1 VSERGE
7 EAGRQKLDWMDK
19 NFVERHGL
27 PDELA
32 TEGKVQKGSKKPYVN
47 AARVRGKIS
56 YLIWGGLFLSGG
68 QKSASPLIEKI
79 RNVGI
84 SWRVVSEMLIER
96 TDLRNIAIIAH
107 VDHGKTTLVDG
118 LLKQA
123 RVFRENQKVD
133 VRVMDSNELERE
145 RGITILAKNTAI
157 EIWDEISDQMVKIN
171 IVDTPGH
178 ADFGGE
184 VERVM
189 NMVDGVLLLVDAAEG
204 PMPQTRFV
212 LKKALEMGH
221 RAIVVINKVDR
232 KNADPERVLNQT
244 FDLFIELGASDEQA
258 EFPVIYTN
266 AVTAQAGISPVL
278 ESDLQTLFQAI
289 LRHIPCP
296 RVDPDA
302 PLQLLVTTLGYD
314 EYRGVT
320 AVGRIFAGQIQ
331 AGQLLTRIRLAGQ
344 ELPEYARYLYI
355 YQGLKRVE
363 IDGARAG
370 EIIALAGLEGIAIG
384 ETLADPENPVALP
397 PIRVEE
403 PTVRMTF
410 SVNTSPFAGREGR
423 WGTSRKLRERL
434 YDELRSNVALR
445 VAETDSADTFL
456 ISGRGEL
463 HLAILIETMRREG
476 FEFQVSRPDVI
487 LLQGDGGEMLEPF
500 EEIYI
505 ETSHDTVGVLVEMLG
520 VRRGQ
525 MLDMQDSQENSELL
539 RFLVPTRG
547 LLGFRHR
554 FLTAT
559 RGSGVMHTLYHGYL
573 PMAGPIAGR
582 SMGSLVSWA
591 TGVATTYGLKN
602 AEERGMLFY
611 GPGVEVYEG
620 MVVGEHQRPGDLSVN
635 VCKKKHLTNMRAA
648 RGDMEIRLTPPRC
661 MSLDEAIEYL
671 AEDELLEVT
680 PVSIRIRKRI
690 LSAHERGRHNKQ
702 TKEASL
708 SAIL

>member
-1 VSERGE
+1 
-7 EAGRQKLDWMDK
+7 M
-19 NFVERHGL
+19 
-27 PDELA
+27 
-32 TEGKVQKGSKKPYVN
+32 
-47 AARVRGKIS
+47 
-56 YLIWGGLFLSGG
+56 
-68 QKSASPLIEKI
+68 I
-79 RNVGI
+79 R
-84 SWRVVSEMLIER
+84 ER

-123 RVFRENQKVD
+123 RVFRENQQVAE
-133 VRVMDSNELERE
+133 RVLDSNALERE

-157 EIWDEISDQMVKIN
+157 QIWDPASAQQVKIN

-212 LKKALEMGH
+212 LKKALERGH

-232 KNADPERVLNQT
+232 KDADPTEALNQT

-258 EFPVIYTN
+258 DFPVVYAN
-266 AVTAQAGISPVL
+266 AVTGQAGVDPQL
-278 ESDLQTLFQAI
+278 GPDLQPLFQTI
-289 LRHIPCP
+289 LRSIPGP
-296 RVDPDA
+296 KVDSSA

-320 AVGRIFAGQIQ
+320 AVGRIY
-331 AGQLLTRIRLAGQ
+331 AGQLCSGASLARLTLSGEILA
-344 ELPEYARYLYI
+344 ERARYLYVQ
-355 YQGLKRVE
+355 QGLERVE
-363 IDGARAG
+363 VEEAEAG
-370 EIIALAGLEGIAIG
+370 EIVALAGLEGIAIG
-384 ETLADPENPVALP
+384 ETLADPENPVALE

-410 SVNTSPFAGREGR
+410 GVNTSSMAGREGR

-434 YDELRSNVALR
+434 FDELRQNVALR

-456 ISGRGEL
+456 VSGRGEL

-476 FEFQVSRPDVI
+476 YEFQVSRPEVI
-487 LLQGDGGEMLEPF
+487 FRQSETGETLEPF
-500 EEIYI
+500 EEVHID
-505 ETSHDTVGVLVEMLG
+505 TAPDTVGVVVEMLG
-520 VRRGQ
+520 SRRGQ
-525 MLDMQDSQENSELL
+525 MIDLHDTGDGNVRLAYL
-539 RFLVPTRG
+539 APTRG
-547 LLGFRHR
+547 LLGFRYQ

-559 RGSGVMHTLYHGYL
+559 RGMGVMHTLFHSYL
-573 PMAGPIAGR
+573 PMAGPMVVR
-582 SMGSLVSWA
+582 SSGSLVSWEPGE
-591 TGVATTYGLKN
+591 TTTYGLKN
-602 AEERGMLFY
+602 AEERGVLFY

-620 MVVGEHQRPGDLSVN
+620 MVIGEHQRPGDLAVN
-635 VCKKKHLTNMRAA
+635 VCKKKHLTNMRSSNK
-648 RGDMEIRLTPPRC
+648 DIEIRLSPPRQ

-680 PVSIRIRKRI
+680 PLSYRIRKRT
-690 LSAHERGRHNKQ
+690 LDTGERGKQ
-702 TKEASL
+702 TKKAKEVLFVS
-708 SAIL
+708 